1 MSAAYVL
8 AGRVAALPEI
18 GMRRALF
25 AAEIV
30 TVEPAV
36 LVQIL
41 GEIVRRGRSAGP
53 PFEAAL
59 LALATALA
67 TDTVPYDRLE
77 VLYAEARRT
86 GEIELQELLLSP
98 QPARC
103 AELEPMG
110 LLQRRGRVLTVG
122 ERMQAARNTTRTELD
137 RLLRDTDARVIRNL
151 LLNARLVER
160 DVTLLASR
168 RPTTAAIQLE
178 IFLAGRWIARPA
190 VRRALARNPFTP
202 TDMTLRLLSLL
213 PEQDLAEIAQAL
225 DLPDAVRQSAA
236 RRLRPGRL
244 GIVELEAATQTEAD
258 PDLQDPHPATGDDR
272 RREA

>member
-1 MSAAYVL
+1 
-8 AGRVAALPEI
+8 
-18 GMRRALF
+18 MRRALF

-30 TVEPAV
+30 SVEPEQ
-36 LVQIL
+36 LVQVL

-59 LALATALA
+59 LALATLLS
-67 TDTVPYDRLE
+67 TDAVPYDRLE

-122 ERMQAARNTTRTELD
+122 ERMQAARNTTRTEID
-137 RLLRDTDARVIRNL
+137 RLLRDTDPRVIRNL
-151 LLNARLVER
+151 LQNARIVER
-160 DVTLLASR
+160 DVTLLATR
-168 RPTTAAIQLE
+168 RPTTPAIQLE
-178 IFLAGRWIARPA
+178 VFLSGRWIARPA

-202 TDMTLRLLSLL
+202 TDLTLRLLSLL

-236 RRLRPGRL
+236 RRLRGSRI
-244 GIVELEAATQTEAD
+244 GIAELDAATRTEAD
-258 PDLQDPHPATGDDR
+258 PDLQDPRPASADDPPR
-272 RREA
+272 GA